1 VSRTISLLSIRE
13 LNNLDVSLYH
23 IYTCPNPWLV
33 VGQEPIRV
41 VVVVGQN
48 QVLTVLGPACC
59 LVNMLVF
66 AGYQVQL
73 NMKLFLLRY

>member
-1 VSRTISLLSIRE
+1 M
-13 LNNLDVSLYH
+13 
-23 IYTCPNPWLV
+23 

-41 VVVVGQN
+41 VGVVRQS

-66 AGYQVQL
+66 AVYQAQL
-73 NMKLFLLRY
+73 NVMLSLFKILIFNHISVASFMRRPMYPVRG